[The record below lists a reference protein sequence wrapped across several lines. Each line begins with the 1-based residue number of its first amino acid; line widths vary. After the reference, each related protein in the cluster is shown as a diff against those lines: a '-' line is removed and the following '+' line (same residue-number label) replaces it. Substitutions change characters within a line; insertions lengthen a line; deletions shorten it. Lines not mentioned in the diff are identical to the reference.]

1 MPSLKTNRGTILK
14 TNKEPELYM
23 DLSSLKTAIQLKTG
37 LLPAPESEPEIQL
50 LPANTTAD
58 LENPGVK
65 VGDVNL
71 VRIES
76 QMKVVVS
83 LGNPS
88 KINPDTYRQA
98 GGRLADW
105 LSKRNIPQLGVE
117 ADHLS
122 QTDLFAFCEGLLL
135 GAYKFGSY
143 KKPESEPLLTEV
155 VIRSN
160 KMNPTLE
167 KQVKETGKL
176 IEAVNLA
183 REWQHE
189 PANVINPLTLAERAL
204 SLSASLG
211 VKCTILDDD
220 ALTKMGAGAI
230 TAVGKGSKTPSRL
243 IVLEYPG
250 KRKGVGKSPVALVGK
265 AITFDT
271 GGYSLKDTANIQK
284 MKYDKCG
291 GIDVL
296 AIIKAAVELEIET
309 PLVAVVCAAENMI
322 SGHAYRPDD
331 ILTSLSGKT
340 IEIITTDAEGR
351 LVLADGLT
359 YAQRTFKPS
368 AVIDMATLTG
378 GVVTALGRV
387 RAGIFSNN
395 DNLAQQLFEAGE
407 RTHERLWRLPLDDDY
422 FTNIKGDDADIK
434 NSGGKE
440 GHPIN
445 GGIFLKQFIENDTP
459 WAHLD
464 IAGVADSP
472 KDLPYSYKGATGF
485 GIRLIV
491 NYLKSLEA

>member
-1 MPSLKTNRGTILK
+1 
-14 TNKEPELYM
+14 M
-23 DLSSLKTAIQLKTG
+23 DLSSIKTAIQLKTG

-88 KINPDTYRQA
+88 KIIPDTYRQA

-250 KRKGVGKSPVALVGK
+250 KHKGVGKPPVALVGK

-271 GGYSLKDTANIQK
+271 GGYSLKDTTNIQK

>member
-1 MPSLKTNRGTILK
+1 
-14 TNKEPELYM
+14 M
-23 DLSSLKTAIQLKTG
+23 DLPLSNPTIQIKTG
-37 LLPAPESEPEIQL
+37 PLPAPESEPEIQL

-65 VGDVNL
+65 AGDVHL
-71 VRIES
+71 VRKES
-76 QMKVVVS
+76 QTRVVVS

-88 KINPDTYRQA
+88 KIIPDTYRQA
-98 GGRLADW
+98 GGRLAEW
-105 LSKRNIPQLGVE
+105 LSKRNIPQLGLD
-117 ADHLS
+117 ADQLS
-122 QTDLFAFCEGLLL
+122 NTDLFSFCEGLLL

-143 KKPESEPLLTEV
+143 KKPESEPSPAKV
-155 VIRSN
+155 VIRATQ
-160 KMNPTLE
+160 MDPILE
-167 KQVKETGKL
+167 KQVIETGKL
-176 IEAVNLA
+176 IDAVNLA

-189 PANVINPLTLAERAL
+189 PANVINPLTLADRAL
-204 SLSASLG
+204 SLSAALG
-211 VKCTILDDD
+211 VKCTILDDEV
-220 ALTKMGAGAI
+220 LTKMGAGAI
-230 TAVGKGSKTPSRL
+230 TAVGKGSKTPSRM

-250 KRKGVGKSPVALVGK
+250 RGKGVGKSPIALVGK

-271 GGYSLKDTANIQK
+271 GGYSLKDTTNIQK
-284 MKYDKCG
+284 MKYDKSG

-296 AIIKAAVELEIET
+296 AIIKAAVELELET

-340 IEIITTDAEGR
+340 IEIISTDAEGR

-359 YAQRTFKPS
+359 YVQRTFKPG

-395 DNLAQQLFEAGE
+395 DSLAQQLFEAGE

-445 GGIFLKQFIENDTP
+445 GGIFLKQFIENETP

-464 IAGVADSP
+464 IAGVADTP
-472 KDLPYSYKGATGF
+472 KDLPYSRKGATGF

-491 NYLKSLEA
+491 NYLKSLES